1 MKNRFTGI
9 MNVFKFAYI
18 QSVKGK
24 AFAVVMIILC
34 SLGLLALPV
43 INAISKAS
51 EDETEKANA
60 ELISKIY
67 VCDKALDGK
76 LAENIVDIIKE
87 SVEYGG
93 KDCAIVSEDEY
104 DDTYNAIKASK
115 NGEILVEITYGSD
128 PESLAY
134 GFSYVVYYGE
144 NVEKLDEASDDFAF
158 YVDEIHQQALAKV
171 LAPTE
176 EDANLLSY
184 KFTSET
190 VMLEFEE
197 NPEGE
202 ASEGKV
208 VEEEPILDML
218 EYWVVYAFLMISI
231 FSISLL
237 GGKVSEQIVTEK
249 SSKVIEYIMTSIR
262 PMALITGK
270 VLASLCILFTMIAGV
285 LASFIASIFINGMIF
300 RNADG
305 SMVLPGFVKTLIEQN
320 AFEGLSVINIVSS
333 VFVFFLGF
341 LMYGFLAG
349 IAGATVSKVEEM
361 AEGLKLFT
369 FAMIIGAYVVI
380 AYMTSASAGAGWG
393 GFTNFVYLF
402 PLCSPFI
409 VPASLLLGKMSV
421 GIGLLSVAILLV
433 TIVLLMIF
441 VSGVFEYLIYYNGS
455 PLKLKELIRI
465 FRKKGGLSD
474 EK

>member
-34 SLGLLALPV
+34 SLGLFALPV

-144 NVEKLDEASDDFAF
+144 KVEKLDEASDEFAT
-158 YVDEIHQQALAKV
+158 YVDGIHKEALGRSY
-171 LAPTE
+171 APTQE
-176 EDANLLSY
+176 GANLLSY
-184 KFTSET
+184 NFISET
-190 VMLEFEE
+190 IMLDS
-197 NPEGE
+197 EGE
-202 ASEGKV
+202 V
-208 VEEEPILDML
+208 VEEEVALDGI
-218 EYWVVYAFLMISI
+218 EYWISYIFLMVSIFAISI
-231 FSISLL
+231 L
-237 GGKVSEQIVTEK
+237 GAKVSEQIVTEK
-249 SSKVIEYIMTSIR
+249 SSKVIEYIMTSIK
-262 PMALITGK
+262 PMALVTGK
-270 VLASLCILFTMIAGV
+270 VLASLSVLLTMLGGV
-285 LASFIASIFINGMIF
+285 VLSFVGSIFLNGF
-300 RNADG
+300 LFKEADG
-305 SMVLPGFVKTLIEQN
+305 SMALPGFVKSIIEHK
-320 AFEGLSVINIVSS
+320 AFDGVGIMNIISALV
-333 VFVFFLGF
+333 VFVLGY
-341 LMYGFLAG
+341 LMFGFLAG

-361 AEGLKLFT
+361 AEGLKIFT

-380 AYMTSASAGAGWG
+380 AYMSSATARADWGA
-393 GFTNFVYLF
+393 FTNFVYLF
-402 PLCSPFI
+402 PLCAPFI
-409 VPASLLLGKMSV
+409 VPSSLLLGKMSI
-421 GIGLLSVAILLV
+421 GLGLLSGAIL
-433 TIVLLMIF
+433 IVMIALLMIF
-441 VSGVFEYLIYYNGS
+441 VATVYEYLIYYNGS
-455 PLKLKELIRI
+455 PMKLKELIKI
-465 FRKKGGLSD
+465 FRKKGGA
-474 EK
+474 K